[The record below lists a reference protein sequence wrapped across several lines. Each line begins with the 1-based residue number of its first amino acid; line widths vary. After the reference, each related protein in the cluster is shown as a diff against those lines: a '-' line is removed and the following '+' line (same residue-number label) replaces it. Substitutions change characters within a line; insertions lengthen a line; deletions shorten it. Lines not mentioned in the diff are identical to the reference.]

1 MYKTYEVTCQV
12 SNDDTGNADKTCS
25 QMVIG
30 LHRMRTSNPDQN
42 SCFQTGREDT
52 GLLRPERQRGV
63 GSKQWDPGTEITAA
77 RIKAMSES

>member
-1 MYKTYEVTCQV
+1 
-12 SNDDTGNADKTCS
+12 
-25 QMVIG
+25 
-30 LHRMRTSNPDQN
+30 MRTSNPDQN